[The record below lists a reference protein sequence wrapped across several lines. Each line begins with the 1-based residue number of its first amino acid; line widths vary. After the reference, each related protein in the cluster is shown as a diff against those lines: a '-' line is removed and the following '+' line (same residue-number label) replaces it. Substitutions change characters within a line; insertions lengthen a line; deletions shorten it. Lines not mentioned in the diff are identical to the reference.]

1 MFDRRRAIEC
11 KLNQKVDEETYQYDI
26 LVGEKDGTSHWEKSN
41 GKDMRDA
48 LENLLWIERHDT
60 IEKLINKASLNAMV
74 VVWIISVIIPGIA
87 SQVLD
92 TPLPITI
99 TLILNFCLLAT
110 SEIRYLPPLTKNL

>member
-1 MFDRRRAIEC
+1 MFDRRRALEC

-41 GKDMRDA
+41 GKDMKDA

-99 TLILNFCLLAT
+99 TLLLNFCLLISWWAFHQWVK
-110 SEIRYLPPLTKNL
+110 KNKN